1 MRNEP
6 IPINTVVGR
15 RFTSEYR
22 KKVIQDALENI
33 VNECMKDI
41 YPYFAEQEYITKDQ
55 MQMKQRIW
63 DEINIDK
70 HYWLAKYQGENKS
83 E

>member
-1 MRNEP
+1 
-6 IPINTVVGR
+6 
-15 RFTSEYR
+15 
-22 KKVIQDALENI
+22 
-33 VNECMKDI
+33 MKDI
-41 YPYFAEQEYITKDQ
+41 YPDFAEQDYITEEQ

-70 HYWLAKYQGENKS
+70 HDWLAKYQGENKS

>member
-1 MRNEP
+1 MRNEFT
-6 IPINTVVGR
+6 PINTVVGR

-41 YPYFAEQEYITKDQ
+41 YPDFAEQDYITEEQ

-70 HYWLAKYQGENKS
+70 HDGLAKFL
-83 E
+83 